1 MSAHAGIQYSVT
13 PELNIGAAEILDHP
27 LSRMMSAN
35 YAGRLRKDAIES
47 AVHFSSGFIGQ
58 KEVALIIAVLL

>member
-13 PELNIGAAEILDHP
+13 PKLNIGAAEILDHP
-27 LSRMMSAN
+27 LSRMMTAN
-35 YAGRLRKDAIES
+35 HAGRLRKGAIEN
-47 AVHFSSGFIGQ
+47 AACIPSGFIGQ